1 MFNSSD
7 WPFWHIFFI
16 SISLDLSTD
25 LFNPKNGGSTSFR
38 QRSESHIFSL
48 DLFDFYIHLEKT
60 ERENKAVTIKKT
72 LLFIKLY
79 ETVSWL

>member
-48 DLFDFYIHLEKT
+48 DLFDVYIHLDFET
-60 ERENKAVTIKKT
+60 GRETKEFTLKKP
-72 LLFIKLY
+72 Y
-79 ETVSWL
+79 